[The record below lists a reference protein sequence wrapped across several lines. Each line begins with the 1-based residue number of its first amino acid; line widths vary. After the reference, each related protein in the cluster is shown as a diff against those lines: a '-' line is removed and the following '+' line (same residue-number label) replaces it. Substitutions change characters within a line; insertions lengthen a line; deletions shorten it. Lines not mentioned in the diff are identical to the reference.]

1 MIDGTEPEQVTSDDF
16 SNWSPHLSPDGRR
29 MAVLSCDKSATA
41 LPTDQYV
48 TLRVLLLADKRVQ
61 TAVRLVGGAGSLEA
75 PAWSPDGRRLAFVS
89 YQLIPELK

>member
-29 MAVLSCDKSATA
+29 LSVLSCDKSATA
-41 LPTDQYV
+41 IPWTRRSPCGFL
-48 TLRVLLLADKRVQ
+48 VLAGMRVQ
-61 TAVRLVGGAGSLEA
+61 TAVRVVGGAGSIDA

-89 YQLIPELK
+89 YQLIPVR